1 MSTTH
6 SSEIA
11 PLAVFARFK
20 DSNHRVSDVGLSARQ
35 LHVLSHRSGGPVE
48 RLVKA
53 ADEVLRNQFSK
64 VEIPVAYVGIGWG
77 RRALAFEKSALR
89 RGDFVESEH
98 PRVPKGNPE
107 GGDFAPKNEA
117 SLATS
122 EAIPAE
128 PEATLLRPSDPKAKL
143 TSNLGEAVEKRVLRR
158 GAKTFLR
165 TLLRIPGAAA
175 ADIIPAVGEAYD
187 IEQTI
192 EAVRDIK
199 LLHAEITVARDYA
212 KAGAQEVDAL
222 RVSQI
227 DEGFSSSNAFA
238 KDSAANDWMEKR
250 FGAAGDGYQYH
261 HIVEQ
266 GGANE
271 TAFTAEQ
278 LHSTENMIRV
288 PTILHE
294 EISAAYSAKS
304 ETDTTKTVREALRG
318 KSFEEQRAEG
328 IKIMRKLGIIK

>member
-11 PLAVFARFK
+11 P
-20 DSNHRVSDVGLSARQ
+20 
-35 LHVLSHRSGGPVE
+35 
-48 RLVKA
+48 
-53 ADEVLRNQFSK
+53 
-64 VEIPVAYVGIGWG
+64 
-77 RRALAFEKSALR
+77 
-89 RGDFVESEH
+89 
-98 PRVPKGNPE
+98 
-107 GGDFAPKNEA
+107 
-117 SLATS
+117 
-122 EAIPAE
+122 
-128 PEATLLRPSDPKAKL
+128 
-143 TSNLGEAVEKRVLRR
+143 
-158 GAKTFLR
+158 
-165 TLLRIPGAAA
+165 
-175 ADIIPAVGEAYD
+175 
-187 IEQTI
+187 
-192 EAVRDIK
+192 

-227 DEGFSSSNAFA
+227 DEGFSSSGAFA
-238 KDSAANDWMEKR
+238 KDADANDWMEKR

-304 ETDTTKTVREALRG
+304 ETDTTKTVRETLRG

-328 IKIMRKLGIIK
+328 IKIMQKLGIIK